1 MKRMAY
7 VKVWKQVVEKH
18 EVMRFEELS
27 EDVQEKLIEKKQ
39 EKNTND
45 TFFWDFFDAEIKES
59 WEAIADLLSAKL
71 DYSYDT
77 CSYSY
82 TKLKRY
88 DDGEYELQDS
98 RAMAYIWNNWIE
110 PALKGKYIGD
120 LTKNNPHK
128 FTPYYSKITKHL
140 DCCFTGI
147 CYDNALVDAWE
158 EWKSEFRRLYGWS
171 HMDVEDFVK
180 ILQDKMT
187 DYVIKEAEY
196 RESKE
201 YAKEEL
207 EDEDVWYF
215 ENGEIADVEN
225 IVEVA

>member
-27 EDVQEKLIEKKQ
+27 EEVQEKLIEEESKK
-39 EKNTND
+39 ED
-45 TFFWDFFDAEIKES
+45 PCFWDFFDAEIKES

-71 DYSYDT
+71 KYSYDT

-82 TKLKRY
+82 TELLDCLDFDVAELK
-88 DDGEYELQDS
+88 DS

-158 EWKSEFRRLYGWS
+158 EWKSEFRRRYGWS

-187 DYVIKEAEY
+187 DYVMKEAEY
-196 RESKE
+196 RTSDE
-201 YAKEEL
+201 YYKEEL
-207 EDEDVWYF
+207 IARENWYF

-225 IVEVA
+225 VVEVA